1 MDSIIAGQKIA
12 RRRRAQEKR
21 GGGKPASVLGQA
33 PSGAAGARNRPAFR
47 PGAPAAPRQPP
58 LPSAAKAP
66 SKRGRIGRIQAAAVA
81 RLARRA
87 ADRLAGR
94 LASLGPARA
103 AVLALSTLLLALVLY
118 MAGAAILRGPSFPMP
133 ADSLLPEVPGSSE
146 LLLEYASPE
155 MAGAKT
161 AYADAAQDLP
171 PPPATLSYSTY
182 TVRSGDTLGG
192 IAKRFGLTMDS
203 LISANGISSA
213 RAVKSGT
220 ALRVPSMDGL
230 VHRVRSGESISSI
243 SKKYRIEATTLVD
256 ANDLGS
262 ATLTLGQSLFIPGA
276 KLTDEDLKQV
286 LGEMI
291 IWPARGRLS
300 SYFGYRPDPFTG
312 IRRFHAGLDIVVN
325 SSTPVRAAA
334 GGIVSDVGYN
344 ANFGNYIILSHAGG
358 LQTLYGHLSSSAVAK
373 GAKVAQGTMIGLSG
387 NTGYSTGPHLH
398 FGVFKGGV
406 GMNPLK
412 YLK

>member
-12 RRRRAQEKR
+12 RRRRTQEKR
-21 GGGKPASVLGQA
+21 GGGKSASILGQA
-33 PSGAAGARNRPAFR
+33 PSGAAGRRSRSAIR
-47 PGAPAAPRQPP
+47 PGTSAVPRQAP
-58 LPSAAKAP
+58 LPPAP
-66 SKRGRIGRIQAAAVA
+66 KGPPRKIRLGRIQAAS
-81 RLARRA
+81 LARA
-87 ADRLAGR
+87 ARKAAERLAGR

-103 AVLALSTLLLALVLY
+103 TALALSTVLLALVLFT
-118 MAGAAILRGPSFPMP
+118 AGAAILRGPSFPMP
-133 ADSLLPEVPGSSE
+133 AESLLPEVQASSE

-155 MAGAKT
+155 LAGAKT
-161 AYADAAQDLP
+161 AYADAAQELP

-192 IAKRFGLTMDS
+192 IAKRFGLTVDS

-230 VHRVRSGESISSI
+230 VHRVRSGESISTI

-262 ATLTLGQSLFIPGA
+262 ATLSPGQSLFIPGA
-276 KLTDEDLKQV
+276 KLADADLKQV

-312 IRRFHAGLDIVVN
+312 IRRFHAGLDIVIN

-344 ANFGNYIILSHAGG
+344 ANFGNYIILSHSGG

-398 FGVFKGGV
+398 FGVFKSGV
-406 GMNPLK
+406 GVNPLK